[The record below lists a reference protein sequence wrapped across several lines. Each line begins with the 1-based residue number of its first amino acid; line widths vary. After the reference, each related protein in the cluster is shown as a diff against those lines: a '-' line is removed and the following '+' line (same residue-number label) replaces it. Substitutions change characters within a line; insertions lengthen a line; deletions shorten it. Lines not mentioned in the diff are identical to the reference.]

1 MPVIYDQYGIK
12 RDIHDL
18 SAVDRLSKLK
28 SASGLNPWPVIE
40 ECLKIWSEKNP
51 KKWESYLYY
60 IKDIKETRKEYSLG
74 GKRFKGVTKDKKFD
88 GFISYTVDIPQP
100 VMYMI
105 RCIYTPEELPMNKE
119 FFSDFIRKFP
129 KFAIREAQN

>member
-12 RDIHDL
+12 RDIQDL
-18 SAVDRLSKLK
+18 SAVDRLAKLK
-28 SASGLNPWPVIE
+28 SSSGMNPWPVIE

-60 IKDIKETRKEYSLG
+60 IKDIKDSRKETRVG
-74 GKRFKGVTKDKKFD
+74 GKRFTGVTKDKVHD

-105 RCIYTPEELPMNKE
+105 RCIYSPQELPMDE
-119 FFSDFIRKFP
+119 DFFRYFIRKFP
-129 KFAIREAQN
+129 RFAIREAKN